1 MGLPFSEWADITLG
15 PQRIGNMDSIRAYP
29 AESTVSSS
37 SNGGFQKPP
46 SAFFGLHFPTPGVN
60 VCCNKVAA
68 FVRLIGTTPSRH
80 DPKVFMFITKAR
92 PLARRLVLLPA
103 ALVLLCAASHGDDG
117 PSQGPN
123 FSNDP
128 KARELVRRVVANELE
143 QEARDKSHY
152 MFRLKRVT
160 PKGTS
165 LKEIVQTDQGSVA
178 RTLLIDG
185 KAPTED
191 QKRSEQDKITKLA
204 NDPDAQR
211 QRMKREKEDENRAQ
225 IMIKALPNAFFYQ
238 EIGRDG
244 DIIKLR
250 FRPDPN
256 YEPASREESV
266 YTGMAG
272 ELWLNI
278 PQQRLRKIDAQLF
291 HDVDFGWGILGRLY
305 RGGSFMVE
313 QEQVD
318 GTHWDTTVMKLD
330 LTGKAL
336 IFKSLVYK
344 EQEYESDFK
353 RLPDHLTMA
362 QGVEIL
368 KKGATEM
375 AEKEGQ

>member
-1 MGLPFSEWADITLG
+1 MFLTTARSLG
-15 PQRIGNMDSIRAYP
+15 
-29 AESTVSSS
+29 
-37 SNGGFQKPP
+37 
-46 SAFFGLHFPTPGVN
+46 
-60 VCCNKVAA
+60 
-68 FVRLIGTTPSRH
+68 
-80 DPKVFMFITKAR
+80 
-92 PLARRLVLLPA
+92 RRLVLLPA
-103 ALVLLCAASHGDDG
+103 ALVFVCTALHADTNV
-117 PSQGPN
+117 SQNPN

-152 MFRLKRVT
+152 MFRLKRIT
-160 PKGTS
+160 PKGTR
-165 LKEIVQTDQGSVA
+165 LQEIVQTDQGSIA
-178 RTLLIDG
+178 RTLLVDG

-191 QKRSEQDKITKLA
+191 QKRAEQDKITKLA
-204 NDPDAQR
+204 NDADAQR

-244 DIIKLR
+244 DIVKLR

-272 ELWLNI
+272 ELWLNV
-278 PQQRLRKIDAQLF
+278 PQQRLRKIDAHLF

-305 RGGSFMVE
+305 KGGSFMVE

-318 GTHWDTTVMKLD
+318 GNHWDTTVMKLD

-336 IFKSLVYK
+336 IFKSLIYK

-368 KKGATEM
+368 KKGATEV
-375 AEKEGQ
+375 AEKQGQ

>member
-1 MGLPFSEWADITLG
+1 
-15 PQRIGNMDSIRAYP
+15 
-29 AESTVSSS
+29 
-37 SNGGFQKPP
+37 
-46 SAFFGLHFPTPGVN
+46 
-60 VCCNKVAA
+60 
-68 FVRLIGTTPSRH
+68 
-80 DPKVFMFITKAR
+80 MFIATAR
-92 PLARRLVLLPA
+92 SLRRRLVFLSA
-103 ALVLLCAASHGDDG
+103 ALVLVCAVLHADDNAN
-117 PSQGPN
+117 QAPN
-123 FSNDP
+123 FPNDV
-128 KARELVRRVVANELE
+128 KARELVRRVVANELD

-152 MFRLKRVT
+152 TFKLKRIT
-160 PKGTS
+160 PKGS
-165 LKEIVQTDQGSVA
+165 RVQQIVQTDQGSVA
-178 RTLLIDG
+178 RTLLVDG
-185 KAPTED
+185 QTPSED
-191 QKRSEQDKITKLA
+191 QRRSEEEKITKLA

-244 DIIKLR
+244 DTVKLR

-256 YEPASREESV
+256 YQPASREESV

-272 ELWLNI
+272 ELWLNL
-278 PQQRLRKIDAQLF
+278 PQQRLRKIDAHLF

-318 GTHWDTTVMKLD
+318 GNHWDTTVMKLD

-336 IFKSLVYK
+336 LFKSLIYK
-344 EQEYESDFK
+344 EQEFESDFK
-353 RLPDHLTMA
+353 RLPDHLSMM

-375 AEKEGQ
+375 AEKQGQ